1 MKDGRLPA
9 ACRLP
14 LLCASAAAVINHG
27 SLLEQELRP
36 LKSSLRIFLL
46 KHSRSR
52 SILLL
57 AVTIVNHFHY

>member
-9 ACRLP
+9 ACRLT

-36 LKSSLRIFLL
+36 LKSSLRIFFAEAQS
-46 KHSRSR
+46 KQKYITASGNDCQSF
-52 SILLL
+52 S
-57 AVTIVNHFHY
+57 